1 MSDDKQEAPNPIRR
15 VRIQNDG
22 GPGYNT
28 KITDADTGQPI
39 DHIYHAKVVDI
50 GVRDNPRVLLWAHNP
65 VVDITG
71 VAETTNVCPLCKAR
85 RNVEPTEDNQE
96 HWKHKIKIDID
107 DTDIAYAV
115 QKLRDLQWQ
124 HDEFMR
130 ESIGPAEAIHAF
142 MTWRNYRDENAPCL
156 SDAEEVKTFC
166 TAQGWYIK
174 NEKYR
179 ELIRQVVY
187 NGDVQVAPKVE
198 EG

>member
-1 MSDDKQEAPNPIRR
+1 MSDTQEAPKPLRR

-22 GPGYNT
+22 KPGYAT
-28 KITDADTGQPI
+28 TITDADTGQPI
-39 DHIYHAKVVDI
+39 DHIYHVKVVDI
-50 GVRDNPRVLLWAHNP
+50 DVHDNPRILLWAYNP
-65 VVDITG
+65 VMDITG
-71 VAETTNVCPLCKAR
+71 VAETTNACPLCKAR
-85 RNVEPTEDNQE
+85 RDAEPTEDNAE

-142 MTWRNYRDENAPCL
+142 MAWRNSRDENAPCL
-156 SDAEEVKTFC
+156 SDAGEAKTFC
-166 TAQGWYIK
+166 TAQGWHIK

-179 ELIRQVVY
+179 ELIRQVVQD
-187 NGDVQVAPKVE
+187 GDVQVAPKAE
-198 EG
+198 ER

>member
-1 MSDDKQEAPNPIRR
+1 MGERERGMSDTQEAPKPLRR
-15 VRIQNDG
+15 VRVQNDG

-39 DHIYHAKVVDI
+39 DNIYHVKVVDI

-65 VVDITG
+65 VIDITG
-71 VAETTNVCPLCKAR
+71 VAETINVCPLCKAW
-85 RNVEPTEDNQE
+85 RNVEPTEEGKE

-115 QKLRDLQWQ
+115 QKLRELQWQ

-142 MTWRNYRDENAPCL
+142 MQWRNSRDERAPCL
-156 SDAEEVKTFC
+156 SGAEEVKTFC

-174 NEKYR
+174 NEKYS
-179 ELIRQVVY
+179 ELIRHVVQ
-187 NGDVQVAPKVE
+187 D
-198 EG
+198 

>member
-1 MSDDKQEAPNPIRR
+1 MNDNTQEAPQPLRR

-39 DHIYHAKVVDI
+39 DNVYHVKVVDI

-71 VAETTNVCPLCKAR
+71 VAETTNVCPLCKSR
-85 RNVEPTEDNQE
+85 RDAEPTEDNAGV
-96 HWKHKIKIDID
+96 WKHKIKIDID

-115 QKLRDLQWQ
+115 QKIRELQWQ

-142 MTWRNYRDENAPCL
+142 MAWRNSRDERAPCL

-166 TAQGWYIK
+166 AAQGWYIK
-174 NEKYR
+174 NEKYN
-179 ELIRQVVY
+179 ELIRHVVMD
-187 NGDVQVAPKVE
+187 GDVQIAPKVE